1 MATATLSP
9 ARAIRRPRQ
18 TDWRA
23 LFGVFL
29 FVVTTLGAL
38 ALWGMSSD
46 TRAVLVATRDR
57 PAGASLSP
65 TDLAVAHVRID
76 DTLYPA
82 AVPAAEFQD
91 LVGKRLAQPVHAQQ
105 LLVRKQLSGGPA
117 LGPGQVAMAIPIS
130 PDTAVGGRIQPGDA
144 VQVLVTTNK
153 GKPDARTS
161 TVVASA
167 LVWEVGYQH
176 SFAVV
181 SSTSTDPSPAQ
192 GPVSWVSLI
201 LTPDQ
206 GAALAQARWSGDL
219 DLVLLPPERP

>member
-1 MATATLSP
+1 MAATTLSP
-9 ARAIRRPRQ
+9 ARAIRRPRE

-38 ALWGMSSD
+38 AFWGLSSD
-46 TRAVLVATRDR
+46 TRAVLVTTRDR
-57 PAGASLSP
+57 PAGASLSAA
-65 TDLAVAHVRID
+65 DLAVAHVRID
-76 DTLYPA
+76 DTLYQA

-91 LVGKRLAQPVHAQQ
+91 LMGKQLAQPVYAQQ
-105 LLVRKQLSGGPA
+105 LLVRKQLSSGPA
-117 LGPGQVAMAIPIS
+117 LGPGQVAMAIPIT
-130 PDTAVGGRIQPGDA
+130 PDTAVGGQIQRGDA

-161 TVVASA
+161 TVVARA
-167 LVWEVGYQH
+167 VVREVGHQQ

-181 SSTSTDPSPAQ
+181 SSTSTDRSPAQ

-206 GAALAQARWSGDL
+206 GAVLAQARWSGDL
-219 DLVLLPPERP
+219 DLVLLPPEQP